1 MTLTAVQL
9 AETHLAQAEKLNPQL
24 NAVIAIRTKAAL
36 QDARRAD
43 AAAARGESLGLL
55 HGMTITV
62 KDNIDIAGEPTT
74 AGAAFMADNLATC
87 DAPVVERLRK
97 AGAVLVGKAN
107 MAELAFGSR
116 SFSAIGGQ
124 CRNPWDTTRIP
135 GGSSGGSAVSVAADM
150 CVGSLGTDTG
160 GSVRLPAAFNG
171 VSGIRPTF
179 GRVPIRG
186 VVPVSEHNDTV
197 GPLARSVGDVARIFA
212 VVAGYDMLD
221 PSTVDAPLGNFLPTL
236 GDGIAGRRIGVP
248 RSFYF
253 DGCEPGV
260 AEAVMAAAQLL
271 ERAGAVLVDV
281 DVPMASEAHVHLSR
295 SVFSDV
301 CHVYYEQLTKRPET
315 ITAAVVERM
324 RNGLAVTGVEYA
336 ESMAFR
342 TRYRVMLRQLFSE
355 VDILLSPTSPVAA
368 PPIDDGANLLEATKA
383 VTRNTYAGSMGS
395 LPGLS
400 VPVGLTADGL
410 PIGMQ
415 LEAAW
420 WQEPLL
426 FRAGVAYQQVTDFH
440 RQRAPMVG

>member
-1 MTLTAVQL
+1 MNPSAVRLT
-9 AETHLAQAEKLNPQL
+9 ETHLTQAARLNPAL
-24 NAVIAIRTKAAL
+24 NALIAIRTGQAL
-36 QDARRAD
+36 RDARRAD
-43 AAAARGESLGLL
+43 AAAARGENLGLL

-74 AGAAFMADNLATC
+74 AGAAFLADNIAAA
-87 DAPVVERLRK
+87 DAPVVQRLRN
-97 AGAVLVGKAN
+97 AGAVLLGKAN

-124 CRNPWDTTRIP
+124 CRNPWDTERIP

-150 CVGSLGTDTG
+150 CIGSLGTDTG
-160 GSVRLPAAFNG
+160 GSVRLPACFNG
-171 VSGIRPTF
+171 VSGLRPTF

-197 GPLARSVGDVARIFA
+197 GPLARSVSDLARIFA
-212 VVAGYDMLD
+212 VIAGYDEHD
-221 PSTVDAPLGNFLPTL
+221 PSTAYHPLGNFLPTL
-236 GDGIAGRRIGVP
+236 ADGIAGRRIGIP

-253 DGCEPGV
+253 EQCEAGV
-260 AEAVMAAAQLL
+260 AEAVMAAAAVL
-271 ERAGAVLVDV
+271 EKAGAVLVDV
-281 DVPMASEAHVHLSR
+281 DVPMAAEAHLHLGR
-295 SVFSDV
+295 SVFADV
-301 CHVYYEQLTKRPET
+301 CHVFREPLLNRPET
-315 ITAAVVERM
+315 ITASVVERM
-324 RNGLAVTGVEYA
+324 RNGLAVTGLQYA

-342 TRYRVMLRQLFSE
+342 SRYRLAMRRLFAQ
-355 VDILLSPTSPVAA
+355 VDMLLSPTSPVGA
-368 PPIDDGANLLEATKA
+368 PPIEDGANLLEATRA

-400 VPVGLTADGL
+400 VPVGLTAEGL

-426 FRAGVAYQQVTDFH
+426 FQAGVAYQRVTDFH
-440 RQRAPMVG
+440 RHRAPMLR

>member
-1 MTLTAVQL
+1 MTNSTTRLTEQ
-9 AETHLAQAEKLNPQL
+9 HLAQATRLNPAL
-24 NAVIAIRTKAAL
+24 NALIAIRTGQAL
-36 QDARRAD
+36 QDAHRAD
-43 AAAARGESLGLL
+43 AAAARGDSLGLL

-74 AGAAFMADNLATC
+74 AGAAFLAGNIAEA
-87 DAPVVERLRK
+87 DAPVVQRLRK

-116 SFSAIGGQ
+116 SFSAVGGQ
-124 CRNPWDTTRIP
+124 CRNPWNPERIP

-150 CVGSLGTDTG
+150 CIGSLGTDTG
-160 GSVRLPAAFNG
+160 GSVRLPACFNG
-171 VSGIRPTF
+171 VSGLRPTF

-197 GPLARSVGDVARIFA
+197 GPLARSVNDVARIFA
-212 VVAGYDMLD
+212 VIAGYDMAD
-221 PSTVDAPLGNFLPTL
+221 PSSIDHPLGNFLPTL
-236 GDGIAGRRIGVP
+236 GDGITGRRIGIP

-253 DGCEPGV
+253 EHCEPGV
-260 AEAVMAAAQLL
+260 AEAVMAAARRL
-271 ERAGAVLVDV
+271 EHLGAVLVEV
-281 DVPMASEAHVHLSR
+281 DVPMASEAHLHLTR

-301 CHVYYEQLTKRPET
+301 CHVFHDKLVNRPET
-315 ITAAVVERM
+315 ITASVVERM

-336 ESMAFR
+336 ASMAFR
-342 TRYRVMLRQLFSE
+342 TRYRVAMRQLFAQ
-355 VDILLSPTSPVAA
+355 VDMLVSPTSPVGA
-368 PPIDDGANLLEATKA
+368 PPIDDGANLLEATRA

-400 VPVGLTADGL
+400 VPVGLTAGGL

-420 WQEPLL
+420 WHEPLL
-426 FRAGVAYQQVTDFH
+426 FQAGVAYQQTTDFH